1 MIINTDFIK
10 ILNIEVINDE
20 LSLDDLRGGLSSASI
35 KPCCT
40 GNTECNANVSC
51 CDENSAC
58 NINSSCCKN
67 NSACNINN

>member
-1 MIINTDFIK
+1 MIMNTDFIK

-40 GNTECNANVSC
+40 GNT
-51 CDENSAC
+51 
-58 NINSSCCKN
+58 
-67 NSACNINN
+67 